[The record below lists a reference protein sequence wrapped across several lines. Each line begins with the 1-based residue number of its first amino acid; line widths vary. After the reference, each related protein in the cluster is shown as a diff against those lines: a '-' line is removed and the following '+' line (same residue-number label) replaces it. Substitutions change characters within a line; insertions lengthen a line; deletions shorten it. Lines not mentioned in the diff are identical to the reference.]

1 MKQKHAQQA
10 LAAMLILSAMWAMG
24 SLAAQN
30 KGEVIA
36 FVSKSNAG
44 FEKDVIKNLKKDARR
59 SKASLTIQ
67 TFDDF
72 LKTDLA
78 AYNKIALIGYISDM
92 QGPLLEK
99 VRSLQGAEPQ
109 KYALWLTYT
118 KTAPPLPEGIDADTS
133 ASKQS
138 YSRYGY
144 GKTIVPHLF

>member
-1 MKQKHAQQA
+1 MKQKYMQYLLRIAI
-10 LAAMLILSAMWAMG
+10 LLILPVSG

-36 FVSKSNAG
+36 FVSGSNAG

-67 TFDDF
+67 NFDDF
-72 LKTDLA
+72 LKADLA
-78 AYNKIALIGYISDM
+78 AYNKVALIGYISDM
-92 QGPLLEK
+92 KGPLLEK
-99 VRSLQGAEPQ
+99 VRSLQGAEPR

-118 KTAPPLPEGIDADTS
+118 KEAPPLPSGIDADTS

>member
-1 MKQKHAQQA
+1 MRQKYTQHLLRIAALFILLVMVSGILIAQD
-10 LAAMLILSAMWAMG
+10 
-24 SLAAQN
+24 
-30 KGEVIA
+30 KVIA

-59 SKASLTIQ
+59 TKANLTIQ

-72 LKTDLA
+72 LKADLD
-78 AYNKIALIGYISDM
+78 AYKKVALIGYISDM
-92 QGPLLEK
+92 KGTMLEK
-99 VRSLQGAEPQ
+99 VRELQGAEPQ

-118 KTAPPLPEGIDADTS
+118 RTAPPLPAGIDADTS